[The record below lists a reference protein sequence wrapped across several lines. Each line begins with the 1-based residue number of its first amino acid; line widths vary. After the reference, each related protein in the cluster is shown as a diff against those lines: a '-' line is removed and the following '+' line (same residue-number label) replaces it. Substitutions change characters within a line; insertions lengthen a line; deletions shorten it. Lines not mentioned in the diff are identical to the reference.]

1 MRHCFC
7 HCGTASVIAGLTRN
21 PVTAWHWI
29 PDQVRDDK
37 WLASDDKLLARDDKL
52 LAPDDK
58 LLAPDDKLLAPDDKW
73 LAAKALARQCQRD
86 PEPCHR
92 IDQQHQQ
99 VLCRVLRP
107 LVHEQGAHQIDRVG
121 QGQPL

>member
-1 MRHCFC
+1 MQHFF
-7 HCGTASVIAGLTRN
+7 VIAGLTRN

-37 WLASDDKLLARDDKL
+37 LLASDDKLLARDDKR
-52 LAPDDK
+52 LARDDK
-58 LLAPDDKLLAPDDKW
+58 RLTRDDKKLT
-73 LAAKALARQCQRD
+73 AKALAREGQRY